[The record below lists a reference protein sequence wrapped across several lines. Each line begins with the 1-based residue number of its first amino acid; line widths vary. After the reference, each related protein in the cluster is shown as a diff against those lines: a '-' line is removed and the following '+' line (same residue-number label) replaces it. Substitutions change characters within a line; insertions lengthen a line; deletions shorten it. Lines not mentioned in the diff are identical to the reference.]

1 MKKFLFSIGFL
12 LTICGVVF
20 YLCGQIQTIPR
31 SETKI
36 KLAARRSSVQVNH
49 YIPVIKVS
57 YTNPLP
63 KDQPFDRAVL
73 NEVMEAKLSELREAL
88 EKLIDEKVRSVEK
101 YETSLTLIEMYGHEP
116 KSRTE
121 IPIGALKGV
130 PEWARFPE
138 KVLLVYKV
146 EKKEVSPWEK
156 ENEKDISAISETT
169 GVSIS
174 KAKEM
179 LLKIKS
185 EGYTVSKEAISEESE
200 VKLLWF
206 SSGWDA
212 SYPTTLAWKVYVEGE
227 EINRITG
234 YDPRGILKV
243 KPIPE
248 DKRVYV
254 SAGYIDLKS
263 QFKPESSEVR
273 TLKNQIET
281 LEKSQ
286 KDLEKEKSDL
296 EEKLKGDEKAIKRD
310 ITHVTWNDV
319 AYGYVK
325 LEVSWWM
332 SKSSGIFLGNSKV
345 RDKMEGV
352 CSTWGRNTYNVLG
365 QDAGFVLTN
374 AHVAQQGLFTEIYV
388 SKDKEIMM
396 IIGPGEPSI
405 RYTPESDTY
414 GSPAFTLAVDKSF
427 VYSPDYDCAV
437 LVTSKVIGFEDNRVF
452 LGDSDKVDHG
462 TRVITVGNPSGFQ
475 KFTSEGVVSNVSQ
488 PFLHGISGGWKGE
501 ALKHNPNLLRPSM
514 WIDAPI
520 GIGGTSG
527 SGVWALEGSQKGK
540 VISLRNAGL
549 VVMAEIS
556 TWENSDYYPEAGKWL
571 DGENIGSSGL
581 VKNISPDQK
590 KLLFQHCSYRDAEY
604 NPISQSDDKPL
615 KVAID
620 EIYYVHQRVAGM
632 NMAVPI
638 NAIKM
643 YLQERGID
651 PKEFGWEGLTK
662 KYWEK

>member
-1 MKKFLFSIGFL
+1 MKQLSFLILIAVSVLVG
-12 LTICGVVF
+12 
-20 YLCGQIQTIPR
+20 CGQSAVLPK
-31 SETKI
+31 SESDI
-36 KLAARRSSVQVNH
+36 KLAARRSSVQINH

-57 YTNPLP
+57 YTEPLP
-63 KDQPFDRAVL
+63 KDQPFDRAIL
-73 NEVMEAKLSELREAL
+73 DEIMEKRLVELREAL
-88 EKLIDEKVRSVEK
+88 EKMMDEKVKPVER
-101 YETSLTLIEMYGHEP
+101 YESSLTSVEMYGHDS

-121 IPIGALKGV
+121 VPIGALSGV
-130 PEWARFPE
+130 PEWARYPE
-138 KVLLVYKV
+138 KVLVVYKT
-146 EKKEVSPWEK
+146 EKKEISPWDK
-156 ENEKDISAISETT
+156 EAEKDVLAISETA

-174 KAKEM
+174 KAREM
-179 LLKIKS
+179 LSKIKS
-185 EGYTVSKEAISEESE
+185 EGYTVSKEEVTEESE

-212 SYPTTLAWKVYVEGE
+212 SYPTTLGWKIYVEGE
-227 EINRITG
+227 ENNLVTG
-234 YDPRGILKV
+234 YDSRGILKV

-248 DKRVYV
+248 GKRVYV
-254 SAGYIDLKS
+254 CAGYIDLKS
-263 QFKPESSEVR
+263 QYKPEPSEVKS
-273 TLKNQIET
+273 LKDQIEQ
-281 LEKSQ
+281 LEKS
-286 KDLEKEKSDL
+286 KETLEKEKSAL
-296 EEKLKGDEKAIKRD
+296 EEKLKEDEKPIKRD
-310 ITHVTWNDV
+310 ITHATWNDV
-319 AYGYVK
+319 AYGIVK

-332 SKSSGIFLGNSKV
+332 SKASGVFLGNAKV
-345 RDKMEGV
+345 REKMEGY
-352 CSTWGRNTYNVLG
+352 CSTWGRNTYSVLG

-414 GSPAFTLAVDKSF
+414 GSPAFALAVDKSF

-437 LVTSKVIGFEDNRVF
+437 LVTSKVPGFENNKAI
-452 LGDSDKVDHG
+452 LGDSDRVNHG

-488 PFLHGISGGWKGE
+488 PFLEGVPGGWKGD
-501 ALKHNPNLLRPSM
+501 ALKANPYLLRPSM

-527 SGVWALEGSQKGK
+527 SGVWALEGPEKGK

-549 VVMAEIS
+549 VVAEYVS
-556 TWENSDYYPEAGKWL
+556 EAKEESFKPPAVFEE
-571 DGENIGSSGL
+571 GEGLGVSGFI
-581 VKNISPDQK
+581 KNITADQK
-590 KLLFQHCSYRDAEY
+590 KTLFQHYSYRDAAY
-604 NPISQSDDKPL
+604 KPISQADDKPL
-615 KVAID
+615 KAAID
-620 EIYYVHQRVAGM
+620 EVYYVYQRVAGM

-651 PKEFGWEGLTK
+651 PKGFGWEGLSRE
-662 KYWEK
+662 YWEK